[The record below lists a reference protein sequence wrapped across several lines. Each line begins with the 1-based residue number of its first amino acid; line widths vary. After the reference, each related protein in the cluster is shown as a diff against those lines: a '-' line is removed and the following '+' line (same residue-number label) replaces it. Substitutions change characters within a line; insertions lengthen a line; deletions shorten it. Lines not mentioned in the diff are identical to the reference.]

1 MVLYG
6 ASYSSMFK
14 KIFVNSEFDTTHFAC
29 SRGLRPRF
37 SASSHQKSLSGL
49 ACCLKMSSAISQE
62 ILCALLSSFLLP
74 TYILASVP
82 LSVPWSVLAKE

>member
-6 ASYSSMFK
+6 ASYLSMFK
-14 KIFVNSEFDTTHFAC
+14 KIFVNSEFDATHFAC

-49 ACCLKMSSAISQE
+49 ACCLK
-62 ILCALLSSFLLP
+62 
-74 TYILASVP
+74 
-82 LSVPWSVLAKE
+82 